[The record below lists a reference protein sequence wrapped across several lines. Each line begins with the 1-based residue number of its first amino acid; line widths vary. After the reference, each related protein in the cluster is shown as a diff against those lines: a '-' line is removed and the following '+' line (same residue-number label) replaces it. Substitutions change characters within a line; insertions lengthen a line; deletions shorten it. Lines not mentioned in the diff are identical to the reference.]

1 MRVLV
6 QQWTE
11 TERGWGQRPDG
22 YSIHFSSSQH
32 VEYLTKHDAWL
43 RQQYGDNVPH
53 EYDYPDGDPYLAEIV
68 REFADEDITKCVL
81 VGESFR
87 TFDRNPKW
95 LRKV

>member
-6 QQWTE
+6 QAWTE

-22 YSIHFSSSQH
+22 FSIHFDSDQH
-32 VEYLTKHDAWL
+32 VNYLVKFQNW
-43 RQQYGDNVPH
+43 QQEKYGGVVPD
-53 EYDYPDGDPYLAEIV
+53 EYDYPDGDPFYAEIV
-68 REFADEDITKCVL
+68 NEFADEDITKSVL

-87 TFDRNPKW
+87 TFDRSPKW